1 MSAITFEPRDAG
13 TKDMTE
19 IDRVF
24 FEATSPAAQHG
35 EQACVSTCVSGFT
48 IKCDGNTFNQTCVTG
63 ATLRCD
69 G

>member
-1 MSAITFEPRDAG
+1 MSSLLLEPRDAG
-13 TKDMTE
+13 TVDMTE
-19 IDRVF
+19 ADGVLFDASTAPGR
-24 FEATSPAAQHG
+24 HG

-48 IKCDGNTFNQTCVTG
+48 IRCDGGTFSQTCVTG